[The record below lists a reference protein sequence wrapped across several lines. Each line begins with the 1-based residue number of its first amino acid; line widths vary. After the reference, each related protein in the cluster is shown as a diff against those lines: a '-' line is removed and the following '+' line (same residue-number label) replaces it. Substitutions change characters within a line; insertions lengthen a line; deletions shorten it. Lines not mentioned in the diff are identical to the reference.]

1 MKKEGSVETIIQSL
15 QKMLGDGRLKPGEKI
30 PSERILA
37 EQFKTSRG
45 YVRKALQKLEFYGV
59 VEIVPQKGIYMS
71 KIRAVVLDALMTNVS
86 NIDAFSLV
94 DLIETRS
101 HLEILSAR
109 LAAERGDE
117 KDFQRIHNAQKDFV
131 DACKVGESTL
141 EEDHLFHLEIV
152 KASKN
157 TVLQSLLTLLTPEI
171 IAMNRDFKDD
181 ASVIYKKSLTEHDN
195 ILKSII
201 ARKPEDAIKMMTYHM
216 EQSRSRRVDD

>member
-15 QKMLGDGRLKPGEKI
+15 QRMLRDGTLKPGEKI

-37 EQFKTSRG
+37 EQFKTTRG

-71 KIRAVVLDALMTNVS
+71 MIRAVVLDALMTNVS

-117 KDFQRIHNAQKDFV
+117 KDFERIQNAHKAFV
-131 DACKVGESTL
+131 DACKAGKPTL

-152 KASKN
+152 RASKN
-157 TVLQSLLTLLTPEI
+157 TVLQSLLTLITPEI

-181 ASVIYKKSLTEHDN
+181 INVIYKKSLTEHDN
-195 ILKSII
+195 ILKNII
-201 ARKPEDAIKMMTYHM
+201 ARNLEDTVKSMSYHM
-216 EQSRSRRVDD
+216 EQSRSRRIDD